1 MYFVYLLRCSDGTLY
16 TGCTNNLDRRL
27 AAHNAG
33 KGTKYTRSRLT
44 GRPGLLG
51 AGRGP
56 VRSPPARERHQ
67 AAHPVAEAGA
77 DPKQSHFRPGTAGFF
92 AIILKKLLTLIFS
105 TDIIL

>member
-33 KGTKYTRSRLT
+33 KGNQIHPQPKP

-51 AGRGP
+51 
-56 VRSPPARERHQ
+56 Q
-67 AAHPVAEAGA
+67 AADRSAALRRAPSSG
-77 DPKQSHFRPGTAGFF
+77 SPGGR
-92 AIILKKLLTLIFS
+92 S
-105 TDIIL
+105 WS